1 MNISLD
7 SYILG
12 RHSSENEIRKHRE
25 FTPEGFQE
33 KIWILFEGDESGEQ
47 IFDEICEQIFTHV
60 FEEEENGESS
70 VVRFETAMRTLNENI
85 KDHSGLAEDFLQKNS
100 FVIVL
105 SVESQIH
112 FTTLGTAE
120 VYFIREQKVMHV
132 SEGITA
138 QSLKDDLFVNVAS
151 GELQNGDVLIFST
164 LRLLRYISHAQMSDI
179 AQNKA
184 KEIVLTLEEFI
195 DSSVGG
201 EIGVLTANGA
211 PALPFDTPSSRSQK
225 KPGQTPFRIPLP
237 RFLQDIKNT
246 IRSKVPNEVFF
257 VILGIL
263 GLFLLWSGIQMLS
276 QGINNDTEKYKVLL
290 EEINTDI
297 GIAKSMEEDG
307 RKKEAL
313 AKLETTELK
322 AKDAFH
328 NSTFQGEASRYLK
341 QITEMKDEFTDTT
354 RISGKSLLD
363 ITAEYPNES
372 LQGVFFFDE
381 EMYIWGEKNLFRT
394 VGKKIESVIP
404 FPEEESITKGI
415 PLEKKQQ
422 MVFLSDRGTVI
433 EATKTKSEYSKTDD
447 PASWRKGKDISF
459 FDRNIYL
466 LVPEQNEIFKYVRG
480 NETFSRPSAYNKGAD
495 LSDAQSFTIDGN
507 VYVLKPQGEVL
518 KLLRGVPK
526 NFEISGAP
534 EEFKNADIIYTLPNL
549 DLLIFADTTGKRI
562 FIFKKNNDEALFQR
576 QIFIDVEDEVLSGL
590 WFDIN
595 SSRIILTGKKK
606 VYEIPLV
613 Q

>member
-12 RHSSENEIRKHRE
+12 RNSSENEIRKHRE

-33 KIWILFEGDESGEQ
+33 KVWILFEGDESGEQ

-60 FEEEENGESS
+60 FEDEESGESS
-70 VVRFETAMRTLNENI
+70 IIRFENSMRTLNENI
-85 KDHSGLAEDFLQKNS
+85 KDHSGLQENFLQKNS
-100 FVIVL
+100 FVILL
-105 SVESQIH
+105 SVDNQIH

-120 VYFIREQKVMHV
+120 VYFIREQKVMHI

-138 QSLKDDLFVNVAS
+138 QNLKDDLFVNVAS

-211 PALPFDTPSSRSQK
+211 PALPFDTPLSQYQEK
-225 KPGQTPFRIPLP
+225 NGVNNLNIIIPKL
-237 RFLQDIKNT
+237 FENIKNKIST
-246 IRSKVPNEVFF
+246 KIPSEVFF

-276 QGINNDTEKYKVLL
+276 QGINNDTEKYKILL

-307 RKKEAL
+307 RKQDAL
-313 AKLETTELK
+313 SKLEATEIK

-363 ITAEYPNES
+363 ITSEYPNES
-372 LQGVFFFDE
+372 LQGIFFFDE
-381 EMYIWGEKNLFRT
+381 EMYIWGEHKLFRI
-394 VGKKIESVIP
+394 VGGKIESVID
-404 FPEEESITKGI
+404 FPEEESITQGI

-422 MVFLSDRGTVI
+422 MIFLSDRGTVI
-433 EATKTKSEYSKTDD
+433 EASKTKSEYSKTDD
-447 PASWRKGKDISF
+447 PASWRKGENIGF

-466 LVPEQNEIFKYVRG
+466 LVPGQNEIFKYVKG
-480 NETFSRPSAYNKGAD
+480 NDTFSRPSAYNKGAD
-495 LSDAQSFTIDGN
+495 LSDALSFTIDGN
-507 VYVLKPQGEVL
+507 IYVLKPQGEVL

-526 NFEISGAP
+526 NFKISGAP
-534 EEFKNADIIYTLPNL
+534 EEFVNANIIYTLPNL
-549 DLLIFADTTGKRI
+549 DLLLFADTNEKRI

-576 QIFIDVEDEVLSGL
+576 QILIDVEDEVLSGL

-595 SSRIILTGKKK
+595 SSRIIITGKKK